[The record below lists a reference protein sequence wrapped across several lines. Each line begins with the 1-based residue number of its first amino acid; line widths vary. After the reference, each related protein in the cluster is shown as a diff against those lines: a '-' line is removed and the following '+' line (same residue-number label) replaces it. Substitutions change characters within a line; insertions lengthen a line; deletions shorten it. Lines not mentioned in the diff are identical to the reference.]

1 MYRTSIFS
9 EQKEI
14 VSSGTVISFNNEPIT
29 LQVFEDTTKVFT
41 MKFVFKNNE
50 EEKDPAL
57 SAEVVDDELILTLT
71 NFNNPIGS
79 GSTKPINFA
88 TYKGFPMYLHFRV
101 SALSDSDRTLYY
113 SIYKGEEKDGKN

>member
-71 NFNNPIGS
+71 NFNNPI
-79 GSTKPINFA
+79 
-88 TYKGFPMYLHFRV
+88 V
-101 SALSDSDRTLYY
+101 S
-113 SIYKGEEKDGKN
+113 